1 MLPMNS
7 AVHVPTPLVSPRVME
22 SFASEYEPVI
32 GLEVHAQVLTQS
44 KMFCGCSAEAFG
56 AAPNTHVCPVCM
68 GMPGA
73 LPVMNQAAVEATIL
87 TALALN
93 CAIPEWAKFDR
104 KNYMYPDL
112 MKGYQIS
119 QYDLPQSRNGWLE
132 IENGGVTKKIGIR
145 RVHLE
150 EDTAKLFHD
159 GAGSSLID
167 MNRAGVPLMEIVSQP
182 DLHSAEDVK
191 QYASALRQ
199 ILRYIGVCSGDMEK
213 GALRIEPNISLR
225 PRGSSEL
232 AETRTE
238 IKNLNSI
245 SAMYHAVEF
254 EIARQAK
261 ILRAGGRVAQET
273 MGWDETKGVTVPQ
286 RSKEEAHDYRYFPEP
301 DLPRL
306 HVTRAWVD
314 EIRTRLPELPAAK
327 RARYQNELGL
337 SAYDAGVLSAERAVA
352 DYFDSA
358 VLNGKA
364 RNVTPKAIAN
374 WLTGEIFANLQGD
387 ISNLKISPA
396 QLAALIAR
404 VNDKSI
410 NHTQAKT
417 ALLEMMETGKDADAV
432 IQEKGLAQVSDRAP
446 LQAAAQQVIE
456 NFPKEVQTY
465 LTGKETVLNF
475 LVGQLMKATKGQ
487 ANPAVAR
494 EIMTEK
500 LKALKQTASNT
511 PASPHAVR
519 TEQDDATC

>member
-1 MLPMNS
+1 MNT
-7 AVHVPTPLVSPRVME
+7 AVHEISPAVSPRAME
-22 SFASEYEPVI
+22 SFANEYEPVI
-32 GLEVHAQVLTQS
+32 GLEVHAQVLTKS

-56 AAPNTHVCPVCM
+56 APPNSHVCPICL

-73 LPVMNQAAVEATIL
+73 LPVINQAAVEATIL

-93 CAIPEWAKFDR
+93 CSIPDYAKFDR

-119 QYDLPQSRNGWLE
+119 QYDLPLSRNGWLE
-132 IENGGVTKKIGIR
+132 IESAGITKKIGIR

-167 MNRAGVPLMEIVSQP
+167 VNRAGVPLMEIVSQP

-225 PRGSSEL
+225 PRGTAEL
-232 AETRTE
+232 SETRTE

-245 SAMYHAVEF
+245 SAMFHAVEY
-254 EIARQAK
+254 EIARQEK

-273 MGWDETKGVTVPQ
+273 MGWDEARGVTVPQ

-306 HVTRAWVD
+306 HVTREWVN
-314 EIRTRLPELPAAK
+314 EIQTRLPELPNAK
-327 RARYQNELGL
+327 RARYMNELSL
-337 SAYDAGVLSAERAVA
+337 SAYDAGVLSAERNVA
-352 DYFDSA
+352 DYFDAA
-358 VLNGKA
+358 VNAGKEK
-364 RNVTPKAIAN
+364 NVSPKAFAN
-374 WLTGEIFANLQGD
+374 WLTGEIFARLEGD
-387 ISNLKISPA
+387 ISDLKISPA
-396 QLAALIAR
+396 QLAALISR
-404 VNDKSI
+404 VNDHTI
-410 NHTQAKT
+410 NSTQAKS
-417 ALLEMMETGKDADAV
+417 ALLEMMTTGKDADAV
-432 IQEKGLAQVSDRAP
+432 IREKNLAQVSDRAP
-446 LQAAAQQVIE
+446 LESAAQQVLE
-456 NFPKEVQTY
+456 KFPKEVQTF
-465 LTGKETVLNF
+465 LAGKETVLNF

-487 ANPAVAR
+487 ANPALAR

-500 LKALKQTASNT
+500 L
-511 PASPHAVR
+511 
-519 TEQDDATC
+519 EQKRQD

>member
-1 MLPMNS
+1 
-7 AVHVPTPLVSPRVME
+7 ME
-22 SFASEYEPVI
+22 FEPVI

-44 KMFCGCSAEAFG
+44 KMFCGCSAAAFG
-56 AAPNTHVCPVCM
+56 APPNSHVCPVCM

-73 LPVMNQAAVEATIL
+73 LPVINQAAVEATIL
-87 TALALN
+87 TAVALN
-93 CAIPEWAKFDR
+93 CSIPEYAKFDR

-132 IENGGVTKKIGIR
+132 IESEGITKKIGIR

-191 QYASALRQ
+191 QYATALRQ

-225 PRGSSEL
+225 PKGSVEL
-232 AETRTE
+232 SQARVE

-245 SAMYHAVEF
+245 SAMFRAVEY
-254 EIARQAK
+254 EIARQGK
-261 ILRAGGRVAQET
+261 ILRAGGRVLQET
-273 MGWDETKGVTVPQ
+273 MGWDEARGVTVPQ

-314 EIRTRLPELPAAK
+314 EIRARLPELPQAK
-327 RARYQNELGL
+327 RARYVNELGL

-352 DYFDSA
+352 DYFDRA
-358 VLNGKA
+358 VEIGTSK
-364 RNVTPKAIAN
+364 NVSPKALAN
-374 WLTGEIFANLQGD
+374 WLTGEIFANLDGD
-387 ISNLKISPA
+387 ISTLKIAPA
-396 QLAALIAR
+396 QLVALIAR
-404 VNDKSI
+404 INDQTISG
-410 NHTQAKT
+410 TQAKT
-417 ALLEMMETGKDADAV
+417 ALLEMMATGKDADAV

-446 LQAAAQQVIE
+446 IQAAAQQVIE

-465 LTGKETVLNF
+465 LSGKETVLNF

-487 ANPAVAR
+487 ANPALAR
-494 EIMTEK
+494 EMMQEK
-500 LKALKQTASNT
+500 LNALK
-511 PASPHAVR
+511 
-519 TEQDDATC
+519 